1 MLLSWLRQF
10 LALWN
15 ENDGNLDFLGF
26 SAHQELLTGI
36 VIGAASPLDL
46 ELLPRHLKG
55 RALLGK
61 QALKSLCWDYVVLAA
76 K

>member
-15 ENDGNLDFLGF
+15 ENNGKLDFLGF
-26 SAHQELLTGI
+26 SAHQELLVGTI
-36 VIGAASPLDL
+36 ISAASSLDL
-46 ELLPRHLKG
+46 VLLPWHLKV

-61 QALKSLCWDYVVLAA
+61 QALKCTLLGLCSPGC
-76 K
+76 